1 MSQRTTAPKH
11 ANTARAVA
19 ADPYVAQVA
28 ARVNAELSRRV
39 GTLRE
44 RGVDPDSLGDPDTLA
59 ARMLAAVPEPSP
71 WSELGPF
78 YSTTGIARVLGGIS
92 RQAVEERRRRRT
104 ILALRTADGVWV
116 YPAFQL
122 DDHNR
127 VVRGMAEVLD
137 RFQPRTADDDWMVAS
152 FLAAPQPGLEGD
164 SVVDH
169 LRAGGALAAVLDLAA
184 ERAQRWARRRS
195 PARRCPG
202 RTTSYPRLRH
212 RSGHSIRPRTAGG
225 VHRPAHDQPRQHRDR
240 RRQASSRHPPETQHR
255 AAPRARE
262 ARRVPG
268 VARPRRHRAVPGHHR
283 GPGGR
288 GGSPA
293 TPPAGSTS
301 NRRGGTCYLADDE
314 VGAMLE
320 VLGPILVVSPTWAAR
335 LRMWHLGLPHQC
347 RAADTTV
354 RPPAASGSRPSWRA

>member
-11 ANTARAVA
+11 ANTVRAVA
-19 ADPYVAQVA
+19 VDPYVAQVA

-44 RGVDPDSLGDPDTLA
+44 RGVDPDSLGDPDALA

-127 VVRGMAEVLD
+127 VVRGLAEVLD
-137 RFQPRTADDDWMVAS
+137 RFGPHTADDEWMVAS

-169 LRAGGALAAVLDLAA
+169 LRAGGDLAAVLALAA
-184 ERAQRWARRRS
+184 ERAQRWA
-195 PARRCPG
+195 
-202 RTTSYPRLRH
+202 L
-212 RSGHSIRPRTAGG
+212 
-225 VHRPAHDQPRQHRDR
+225 
-240 RRQASSRHPPETQHR
+240 AS
-255 AAPRARE
+255 
-262 ARRVPG
+262 
-268 VARPRRHRAVPGHHR
+268 
-283 GPGGR
+283 
-288 GGSPA
+288 
-293 TPPAGSTS
+293 
-301 NRRGGTCYLADDE
+301 
-314 VGAMLE
+314 
-320 VLGPILVVSPTWAAR
+320 
-335 LRMWHLGLPHQC
+335 
-347 RAADTTV
+347 
-354 RPPAASGSRPSWRA
+354 

>member
-1 MSQRTTAPKH
+1 VSQRTTAPKH

-19 ADPYVAQVA
+19 VDPYVAQVS

-104 ILALRTADGVWV
+104 ILALRTADGMWV

-127 VVRGMAEVLD
+127 VVQGLAEVLD

-184 ERAQRWARRRS
+184 ERAQRWA
-195 PARRCPG
+195 
-202 RTTSYPRLRH
+202 L
-212 RSGHSIRPRTAGG
+212 
-225 VHRPAHDQPRQHRDR
+225 
-240 RRQASSRHPPETQHR
+240 AS
-255 AAPRARE
+255 
-262 ARRVPG
+262 
-268 VARPRRHRAVPGHHR
+268 
-283 GPGGR
+283 
-288 GGSPA
+288 
-293 TPPAGSTS
+293 
-301 NRRGGTCYLADDE
+301 
-314 VGAMLE
+314 
-320 VLGPILVVSPTWAAR
+320 
-335 LRMWHLGLPHQC
+335 
-347 RAADTTV
+347 
-354 RPPAASGSRPSWRA
+354 